1 MKLKLFSVVA
11 LAAAL
16 VTGSALAATITNN
29 ETSVQ
34 TIKVISG
41 DRQESFTLNP
51 SDSISVDPSL
61 CGEACVLALQNGDE
75 FEFVQ
80 ADDLVL
86 EQGGV
91 YLNPPQQ
98 GAAGEPQQNR
108 Q

>member
-1 MKLKLFSVVA
+1 MKLTFFSVVA
-11 LAAAL
+11 ISAAVFA
-16 VTGSALAATITNN
+16 GGALAATITNN

-34 TIKVISG
+34 TVKVISG

-51 SDSISVDPSL
+51 ADTVTVDQSL
-61 CGEACVLALQNGDE
+61 CGDACILALPSGDE

-80 ADDLVL
+80 ADDLIL
-86 EQGGV
+86 EEGGV